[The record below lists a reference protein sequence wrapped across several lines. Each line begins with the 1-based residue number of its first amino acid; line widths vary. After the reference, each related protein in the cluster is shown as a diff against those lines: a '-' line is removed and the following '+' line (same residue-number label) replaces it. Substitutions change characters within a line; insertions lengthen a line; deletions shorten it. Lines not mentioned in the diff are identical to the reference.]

1 MVMRWME
8 VMLCG
13 HYWGC
18 DCNIIDGKDCNRC
31 SVDKRNGFLSNNVDE
46 MIRSM
51 IKLMNMILIK
61 DDKDDV
67 DDHNCYQ

>member
-1 MVMRWME
+1 MVMRRME

-31 SVDKRNGFLSNNVDE
+31 SVDKRNGFLSNNVEE

-51 IKLMNMILIK
+51 ITIMKMIMIY
-61 DDKDDV
+61 DDRDDN
-67 DDHNCYQ
+67 DHNCYQ